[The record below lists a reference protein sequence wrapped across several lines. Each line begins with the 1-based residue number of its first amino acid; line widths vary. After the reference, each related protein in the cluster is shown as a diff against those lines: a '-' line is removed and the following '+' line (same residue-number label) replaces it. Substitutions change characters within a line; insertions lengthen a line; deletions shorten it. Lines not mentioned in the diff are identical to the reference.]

1 MSDLNAELAGTCDG
15 QVAAGESGVDD
26 SPRC

>member
-15 QVAAGESGVDD
+15 QVAAGEFDVDD
-26 SPRC
+26 SSRC